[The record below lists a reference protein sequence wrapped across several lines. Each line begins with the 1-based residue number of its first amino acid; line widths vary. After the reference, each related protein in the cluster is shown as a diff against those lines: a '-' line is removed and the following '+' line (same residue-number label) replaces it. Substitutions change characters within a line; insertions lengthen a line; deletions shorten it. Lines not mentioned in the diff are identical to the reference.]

1 MDDYAAKATEK
12 AIEALEKR
20 INAVYSQAQKDIEA
34 KTKDFWE
41 RHKAKDAMYQQQLK
55 DGKISKAD
63 YDAWLRGQ
71 VFQGKQWEAKLQQ
84 VQATLTQANKD
95 ALEIA
100 NGGRIQ
106 VFATNANWQSYQI
119 EKSAGVN
126 FGFGI
131 YDSHT
136 VTRLLRDDPDLL
148 PPRKLSTSKDKA
160 WNKGNINRQISQ
172 GIVQG
177 EGIDKIA
184 QRLSNVTGTNRKA
197 MLTNARTMM
206 TNAQN
211 AGRQESYQRAT
222 KMGIRMKKVW
232 MATLDGH
239 TRTNHRKLDGQS
251 VDVDE
256 PFKIGGYSIMYPGDR
271 RAKPEMV
278 YNCRCTMVSEL
289 VDYPTP
295 LTDRYDNE
303 DGKPVVD
310 MTYEQWF
317 KYKGGDTSILEAV
330 KKAKP
335 EPINVKPTV
344 DSLISSA
351 VQSGSLEKR
360 QGDVI
365 LYYLNHGQFPPSGDK
380 AWGGLPSSAYQK
392 KKLKQMAEQYS
403 NGTVG
408 RNVVQESVPKK
419 AVKEKPVPKTWDQYD
434 VSSMSRAE
442 ANEWIKKRML
452 DAGYSPKQLDAMTSY
467 MMESDMMNAFLRG
480 DGWYDQ
486 SIIKTLASTMK
497 PYSGTDSVYRGVD
510 GRVLGIRST
519 DSVESLRKKLV
530 GKTFT
535 DKGFMSTSK
544 SLDVAKDFS
553 QRGAFDEYEAEIQAI
568 LVLDIDG
575 VKTSYINSGLG
586 EVLLNKGTKITYTD
600 VRKEDG
606 IVYIYGRAK

>member
-12 AIEALEKR
+12 AIGALEKR

-172 GIVQG
+172 GIIQG
-177 EGIDKIA
+177 GGIDKIA
-184 QRLSNVTGTNRKA
+184 QRLANVTGTNRKA

-211 AGRQESYQRAT
+211 AGRQESYQRAV

-271 RAKPEMV
+271 RAKPGMV
-278 YNCRCTMVSEL
+278 HNCRCTMVSEL

-295 LTDRYDNE
+295 DGAQRYDNVS
-303 DGKPVVD
+303 GKPIKNLTYNEWERSKTASSVNTVTIGVQLKKMKYEDQIKWIMSELSVD
-310 MTYEQWF
+310 SKKADAYRYSIESFT
-317 KYKGGDTSILEAV
+317 YKGNENMRKYQFGTY
-330 KKAKP
+330 
-335 EPINVKPTV
+335 KPTGIPSV
-344 DSLISSA
+344 DDMIKEHVENVEEYIRNAPKWEGETFRGLGLSKDDLESVLNSGTIQNGALTSWSSSIKVA
-351 VQSGSLEKR
+351 EEYARENGRIPGRVKVILHCTDQKMGTPIKHLSHYTREDEVLCSSKSEYKILRHEEI
-360 QGDVI
+360 GDVTHI
-365 LYYLNHGQFPPSGDK
+365 YL
-380 AWGGLPSSAYQK
+380 
-392 KKLKQMAEQYS
+392 
-403 NGTVG
+403 
-408 RNVVQESVPKK
+408 
-419 AVKEKPVPKTWDQYD
+419 KEV
-434 VSSMSRAE
+434 
-442 ANEWIKKRML
+442 
-452 DAGYSPKQLDAMTSY
+452 
-467 MMESDMMNAFLRG
+467 
-480 DGWYDQ
+480 
-486 SIIKTLASTMK
+486 
-497 PYSGTDSVYRGVD
+497 
-510 GRVLGIRST
+510 
-519 DSVESLRKKLV
+519 
-530 GKTFT
+530 
-535 DKGFMSTSK
+535 
-544 SLDVAKDFS
+544 
-553 QRGAFDEYEAEIQAI
+553 
-568 LVLDIDG
+568 
-575 VKTSYINSGLG
+575 
-586 EVLLNKGTKITYTD
+586 TK
-600 VRKEDG
+600 
-606 IVYIYGRAK
+606 